1 MAKLINSIV
10 TAEELLKLS
19 GNKNLVIIDA
29 RSGADAFLRYSKS
42 HLKGAR
48 HADLDKELSSVNTD
62 TSKGGRH
69 PLPSLENFSR
79 LLGTLGITQNSIVV
93 VYDDKG
99 GANAAARFWWM
110 LQHAG
115 HEKVAVLSGG
125 LDAAVQSGFPVSSA
139 TDQVS
144 PVEPYPIKDWSSDTV
159 TINDVE
165 RLAGQKDYMVID
177 VREAARYQGKTEPI
191 DKIAGHIPGAVNV
204 PYSNNLDT
212 LGNFKSSDELK
223 QFYDEVIGDRDPS
236 NVIIHC
242 GSGVTA
248 CHTLL
253 AMEQAGITGPKLFVG
268 SWSQW
273 SESGRPVARG
283 E

>member
-10 TAEELLKLS
+10 NADELLNLS
-19 GNKNLVIIDA
+19 ANKNLIIIDA
-29 RSGADAFLRYSKS
+29 RSGVDAIQRYSKS

-79 LLGTLGITQNSIVV
+79 LLGKLGITKNSIVI

-110 LQHAG
+110 LRHAG
-115 HEKVAVLSGG
+115 HENVAVLSGG
-125 LDAAVQSGFPVSSA
+125 FDAAIQSGFPVSSG

-144 PVEPYPIKDWSSDTV
+144 TVEPYQIKDWSSDTV
-159 TINDVE
+159 TVNEVE
-165 RLAGQKDYMVID
+165 KLVVNKDYMVID
-177 VREAARYQGKTEPI
+177 VRESARYQGKTEPI

-204 PYSNNLDT
+204 PYSQNLDAT
-212 LGNFKSSDELK
+212 GHFKQSSELK
-223 QFYDEVIGDRDPS
+223 NFYKELIGEREPS
-236 NVIIHC
+236 NVIVHC

-253 AMEQAGITGPKLFVG
+253 AMEEAGIIGPKLFVG

-273 SESGRPVARG
+273 SESGRPVAK

>member
-1 MAKLINSIV
+1 MAKLINPIIN
-10 TAEELLKLS
+10 AEELLKIA

-29 RSGADAFLRYSKS
+29 RSGADALQRYLKN

-48 HADLDKELSSVNTD
+48 HADLDKELSSINTD

-69 PLPSLENFSR
+69 PLPTQENFSR
-79 LLGTLGITQNSIVV
+79 LLGKLGITKGSIVV

-110 LQHAG
+110 LRHAG
-115 HEKVAVLSGG
+115 HENVAVLSSGI
-125 LDAAVQSGFPVSSA
+125 DAAIQSGFPVSSGEEP
-139 TDQVS
+139 VS
-144 PVEPYPIKDWSSDTV
+144 STGPYPIKDWSSDTV
-159 TINDVE
+159 TIDEVE
-165 RLAGQKDYMVID
+165 KRAGKNDYMVID
-177 VREAARYQGKTEPI
+177 VRESARYQGKTEPI
-191 DKIAGHIPGAVNV
+191 DKIAGHIPGAINV
-204 PYSNNLDT
+204 PYSQNLDAS
-212 LGNFKSSDELK
+212 GNFKQSTELK
-223 QFYDEVIGDRDPS
+223 EFYNELIGDREPS
-236 NVIIHC
+236 HVIVHC

-253 AMEQAGITGPKLFVG
+253 AMEQAGISGPKLFVG

-273 SESGRPVARG
+273 SESGRPVAKD